1 MPGNN
6 ANAGTSS
13 SAPKRD
19 FTGFNIN
26 ALPAG
31 ANLLFVRGGV
41 WTSFSV
47 ALRNFNVTQAS
58 PLTFDAYG
66 SGAAPWFKTTSG
78 TAVNFTEWEDTTW
91 EGGYTFRNLKF
102 DGQGTGQWGFF
113 LGGNVRHVTIEDTEI
128 ANFYIGIHSQNQSG
142 TVTNLTVRNSNIH
155 HNSEHGMLG
164 SADSLLLEGNVI
176 ADNNMDGGGFE
187 HGIYLS
193 GGNNVTVRNNT
204 FTNNS
209 APGGVCNGG
218 NLTWHGQAD
227 GALIEGNTITQV
239 AATGGCYGFSITAA
253 YSSPEW
259 FRNVIM
265 RNNTVRNVGFCA
277 FCMSSAPNVLIENN
291 RIFNTQA
298 TYQVGV
304 LIPAIPPGAGDD
316 VDTGAIIRNNTVCYS
331 QPASGSGVVGGSSMA
346 SAASIIGNSYRTG
359 ADASTGACAP

>member
-1 MPGNN
+1 MNKSN
-6 ANAGTSS
+6 QIKFFITFFA
-13 SAPKRD
+13 
-19 FTGFNIN
+19 FT
-26 ALPAG
+26 LP
-31 ANLLFVRGGV
+31 LC
-41 WTSFSV
+41 
-47 ALRNFNVTQAS
+47 
-58 PLTFDAYG
+58 
-66 SGAAPWFKTTSG
+66 TSG
-78 TAVNFTEWEDTTW
+78 YFAVDFSLGMNHPEVRQLQSVLAHAGYPVTAPGQETTYF
-91 EGGYTFRNLKF
+91 GAKTKAALAQFQVDNAAKIL
-102 DGQGTGQWGFF
+102 DGVGI

-331 QPASGSGVVGGSSMA
+331 QPASGSGVVGGPSMA